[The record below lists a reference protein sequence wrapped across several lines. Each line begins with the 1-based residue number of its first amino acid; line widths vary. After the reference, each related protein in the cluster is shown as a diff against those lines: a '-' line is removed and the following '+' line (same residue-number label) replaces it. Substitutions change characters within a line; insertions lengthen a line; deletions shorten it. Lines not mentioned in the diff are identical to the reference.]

1 MSKLPTKQFQ
11 KLVPKLREKGF
22 YKEQKQRPIAWAEYT
37 LAQVEDAKASLLFIR
52 ETVDSCNSLDLQRQ
66 VGRPLTDPKILAKAI
81 LFCEFLGLPERQAQ
95 GWLDLLGPFLGI
107 YQHLDDWVIG
117 ESYNHPEVI
126 YILKQVF
133 EKSKTSDKILSG
145 DGTWIET
152 SRKQNYE
159 SQKKCGELLVTV
171 IDSREI
177 VQEYSLGGKS
187 ERKAMRE
194 IVIKLNGESLCLDA
208 GFIDREL
215 TNKIN
220 ELGMKPFIFPK
231 KNTILNG
238 SVAWKYMY
246 LSLLEDT
253 QAWLKEYHQRSHTES
268 FHSSFKRVFGILTKR
283 RQATQLSQIIA
294 RIIIHNQRR
303 QNYFSKLA

>member
-1 MSKLPTKQFQ
+1 MTKLPTKQFQ
-11 KLVPKLREKGF
+11 KLVLELREKGF

-37 LAQVEDAKASLLFIR
+37 LAQIEDAKTSLLFIR
-52 ETVDSCNSLDLQRQ
+52 EAVDACNSLDLQGK
-66 VGRPLTDPKILAKAI
+66 VGRPLTDPKVLAKTI
-81 LFCEFLGLPERQAQ
+81 LFCELLRLPERQSQ
-95 GWLDLLGPFLGI
+95 GWLELLGPFIGI
-107 YQHLDDWVIG
+107 YEPLDDWVIG
-117 ESYNHPEVI
+117 EAYNHPEVT

-159 SQKKCGELLVTV
+159 SQKKGGELLVTV

-194 IVIKLNGESLCLDA
+194 IILNLDGESLRLDA
-208 GFIDREL
+208 GFIDRKL

-220 ELGMKPFIFPK
+220 ELGIKTFIFPK

-238 SVAWKYMY
+238 SIAWKYMY
-246 LSLLEDT
+246 LNLLEDA
-253 QAWLKEYHQRSHTES
+253 QEWLKEYHQRSHTES
-268 FHSSFKRVFGILTKR
+268 FHSSFKRIFGILTKR
-283 RQATQLSQIIA
+283 RPAIQISQVIA
-294 RIIIHNQRR
+294 RIIIHNQRK
-303 QNYFSKLA
+303 QAYFSKLA